1 MCALQ
6 VRVAG
11 QQRASFLRERRALT
25 AARDALKRRAHF
37 ERQQHEKSDAK
48 VACMAVDTVRSKA
61 RQRAPLLA
69 PIDLEPAA
77 RRNVA
82 AALNGV
88 LADVFALCL
97 KTNNFH
103 WP

>member
-1 MCALQ
+1 
-6 VRVAG
+6 
-11 QQRASFLRERRALT
+11 
-25 AARDALKRRAHF
+25 
-37 ERQQHEKSDAK
+37 
-48 VACMAVDTVRSKA
+48 MAVDTVRSKA
-61 RQRAPLLA
+61 RERAPLLT

-97 KTNNFH
+97 KTKNFH